1 MNHNENAFVIYLKVQ
16 SLVTSIKNYFNLSYR
31 ESLKL
36 LYYSKLYKALENEEA
51 KMWYYS
57 SYDLFKMF
65 LEEKETG
72 DYICMEVKHG

>member
-36 LYYSKLYKALENEEA
+36 LYYSKLYKALELTN
-51 KMWYYS
+51 KCRKNPIS
-57 SYDLFKMF
+57 CKKLVTSPRF
-65 LEEKETG
+65 
-72 DYICMEVKHG
+72 